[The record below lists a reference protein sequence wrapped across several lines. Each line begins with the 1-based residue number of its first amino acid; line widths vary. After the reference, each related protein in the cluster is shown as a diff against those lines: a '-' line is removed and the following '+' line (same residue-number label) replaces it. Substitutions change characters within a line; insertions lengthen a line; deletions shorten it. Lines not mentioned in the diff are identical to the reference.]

1 MKLFI
6 SIFLFFSLFI
16 SKLFALPNIKTY
28 EASFTQSIINN
39 SGKEVLYNGQ
49 IHIKQPALVLWKYND
64 PIDKFVYIK
73 NDKVTIIEPE
83 LEQAIITKLDKEI
96 NLLNLLKNA
105 KEISKDKY
113 ESTLYNTQYI
123 LTISNDQ
130 LTQINYTDEID
141 NKVKISFENIQQN
154 HKLSK
159 NKFEF
164 MIPFEYDI
172 IRK

>member
-1 MKLFI
+1 MKLLI
-6 SIFLFFSLFI
+6 NSLLLSFLFTLQA
-16 SKLFALPNIKTY
+16 FAITDIKTY
-28 EASFTQSIINN
+28 EASFTQSIVNN

-49 IHIKQPALVLWKYND
+49 IHIKQPSLVLWKYND

-83 LEQAIITKLDKEI
+83 LEQAIVTRLDKEM
-96 NLLNLLKNA
+96 NLLDLLKNA
-105 KEISKDKY
+105 TEISKDKY
-113 ESTLYNTQYI
+113 ESTLYNTLYI
-123 LTISNDQ
+123 LTIIDDK

-141 NKVKISFENIQQN
+141 NKVTISFKNIQQN
-154 HKLSK
+154 HKLSN

-172 IRK
+172 IKK